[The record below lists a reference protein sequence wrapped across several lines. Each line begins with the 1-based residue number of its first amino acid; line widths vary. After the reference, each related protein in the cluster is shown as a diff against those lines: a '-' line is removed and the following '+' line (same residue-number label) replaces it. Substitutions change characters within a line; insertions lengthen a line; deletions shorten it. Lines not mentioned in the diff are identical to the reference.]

1 MKMKL
6 LGSAVPNP
14 VDSTIGSAT
23 LVHVVVAATAVTLTH
38 KKADTTVIG
47 TIRIPANGTIDL
59 VKETTDTI
67 SCGTSFCT
75 KIAYIS

>member
-6 LGSAVPNP
+6 LGSAVANP

-23 LVHVVVAATAVTLTH
+23 LVHVVVAATAVTLEH
-38 KKADTTVIG
+38 KLAAGSTVG
-47 TIRIPANGTIDL
+47 TIRIPANSVIDL
-59 VKETTDTI
+59 VKEPTDTI

-75 KIAYIS
+75 PIAYIS

>member
-23 LVHVVVAATAVTLTH
+23 LVRVVASSAVTLTH

-47 TIRIPANGTIDL
+47 TIRIPANGTIEL

-67 SCGTSFCT
+67 SCATSFCT